1 MVVEHL
7 YFDENMP
14 QEMEHVLRRMGY
26 TVHTVYEVGAS
37 SEDDSTHL
45 RLSAERGWVL
55 ITQDRRDFRRLHWL
69 WTSLYKW
76 GVLHEEH
83 GGILT
88 MYQTRRSGPY
98 SDWAMA
104 IHEFLQPRDTLRGE
118 MYMWRPSQSRW
129 DEEPVKLM

>member
-1 MVVEHL
+1 MIEHL

-14 QEMEHVLRRMGY
+14 RGMEGILRGMGY

-45 RLSAERGWVL
+45 RLSSERGWVL
-55 ITQDRRDFRRLHWL
+55 VTQDRKDFRRLHWL

-76 GVLHEEH
+76 GILQEEH
-83 GGILT
+83 EGILT
-88 MYQTRRSGPY
+88 IYQTRLSTPY
-98 SDWAMA
+98 SDWAAA
-104 IHEFLQPRDTLRGE
+104 IHDFLQPRDTLRGE